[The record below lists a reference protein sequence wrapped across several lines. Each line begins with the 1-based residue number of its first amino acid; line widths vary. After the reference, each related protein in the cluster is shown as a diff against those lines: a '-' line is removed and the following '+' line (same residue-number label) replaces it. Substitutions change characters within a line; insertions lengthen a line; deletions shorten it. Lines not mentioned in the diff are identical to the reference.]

1 MKQPVCAYPDSVMV
15 SAARFA
21 LSRFNFVLVWLLLA
35 VPCSAADAP
44 LQTIDWPSSGKA
56 VVRFTF
62 GKFKALPGT
71 GNLRSYLMDTT
82 AENVSAKRIPSAR
95 FNVYLYDKAKV
106 RVGQSVVE
114 ILNLGPGGVAKF
126 ETSVATSG
134 EPLSVSVEDVTTAT
148 RSLSITVNS
157 TPQGATLAVD
167 GNAVGVTP
175 RMISVEPGHHT
186 LVITKEGFA
195 SGTIPLD
202 IGRDDAS
209 GGTVN
214 FELGTPA
221 SDSIELRDGTVLYG
235 DLVSISGMDVEIRV
249 GDSIQHMDR
258 NKIKRVLFIPRNVP
272 APDVH
277 PSPAPQ

>member
-1 MKQPVCAYPDSVMV
+1 MV
-15 SAARFA
+15 SVARFA
-21 LSRFNFVLVWLLLA
+21 LSCFQFAVIWLLLA
-35 VPCSAADAP
+35 VPCSATDAP
-44 LQTIDWPSSGKA
+44 LQTIDWPSTGKA
-56 VVRFTF
+56 AVRFTL

-106 RVGQSVVE
+106 RVGQSVIE

-126 ETSVATSG
+126 ETTVATSA
-134 EPLSVSVEDVTTAT
+134 EPVSVSVEDVTTAT
-148 RSLSITVNS
+148 RSVSITVNS
-157 TPQGATLAVD
+157 TPQGAALALD
-167 GNAVGVTP
+167 GTAVGVTP

-209 GGTVN
+209 GGMVN
-214 FELGTPA
+214 FELGAPS
-221 SDSIELRDGTVLYG
+221 SDSIELRDGTVLYA

-249 GDSIQHMDR
+249 GGSIEHMDR
-258 NKIKRVLFIPRNVP
+258 NKIKRVLFVHRDVP
-272 APDVH
+272 APDAR
-277 PSPAPQ
+277 PAPAPQ

>member
-21 LSRFNFVLVWLLLA
+21 LSRFCFVLAWLLLA
-35 VPCSAADAP
+35 VPCSATDAP

-56 VVRFTF
+56 VVRFTL

-71 GNLRSYLMDTT
+71 GNQRSYLMDTT
-82 AENVSAKRIPSAR
+82 AENVSTKRIPSAR
-95 FNVYLYDKAKV
+95 FNVYLYDKNRV
-106 RVGQSVVE
+106 RVGQSVME
-114 ILNLGPGGVAKF
+114 ILNLGPGGVLKF

-134 EPLSVSVEDVTTAT
+134 EPVSVSIEDVTTAT
-148 RSLSITVNS
+148 RSVSITVNS
-157 TPQGATLAVD
+157 TPPGATLAVD

-175 RMISVEPGHHT
+175 RMITVEPGHHT
-186 LVITKEGFA
+186 LAFTKEGFA
-195 SGTIPLD
+195 TGTFPLD

-214 FELGTPA
+214 FELGVPA
-221 SDSIELRDGTVLYG
+221 FDSLEMRDGTVLYG
-235 DLVSISGMDVEIRV
+235 DLLSISGMDVEIRV
-249 GDSIQHMDR
+249 GDSIQHLDR

-272 APDVH
+272 APDA
-277 PSPAPQ
+277 SPAAKPQ